1 MAALVGGRTRL
12 HEVLEK
18 MYEVLPMIILIGGLV
33 LAVLINNPIIMIWA
47 AIISVAVVIL
57 LIILYLNS

>member
-1 MAALVGGRTRL
+1 M

-33 LAVLINNPIIMIWA
+33 LAVLINNPMIMIWS